1 MTFSAAPAPREIT
14 TPIILFGFRQPD
26 RLARVCRALRA
37 QRGVA
42 IDERR
47 IHLMMDGA
55 VSPRTGR
62 RYASGAEI
70 AAVREVFPCAEL
82 LAAPTCRAASPPG
95 RRVTPTP
102 NARRPRPTSLRP
114 TCC

>member
-62 RYASGAEI
+62 RYASGQPPQRHLAPPKPTLCWSI
-70 AAVREVFPCAEL
+70 ATATGAPAQATRCA
-82 LAAPTCRAASPPG
+82 TRWW
-95 RRVTPTP
+95 
-102 NARRPRPTSLRP
+102 
-114 TCC
+114 